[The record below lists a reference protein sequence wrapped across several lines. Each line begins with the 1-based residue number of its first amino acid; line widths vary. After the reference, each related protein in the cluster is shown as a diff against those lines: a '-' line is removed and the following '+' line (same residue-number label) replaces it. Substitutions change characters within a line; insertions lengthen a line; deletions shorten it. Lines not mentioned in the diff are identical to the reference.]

1 MDVSNKKTKRAS
13 VSFDQPRT
21 IDDDDAKAK
30 IKYQTLL
37 TEYLELQKAFVS
49 SKRKL
54 QAAKQ
59 KRETVLSEVR
69 FLRRKLKYL
78 SKIRNHSSSEAAAPE
93 NCDQVLVSCSSSK
106 NEEANENKPVNEE
119 KNIRLT
125 KKPKNRIIHEKGTGK
140 RKISWPDQATLK
152 V

>member
-21 IDDDDAKAK
+21 IVDDDATAK

-69 FLRRKLKYL
+69 FLRRKRKHL
-78 SKIRNHSSSEAAAPE
+78 SKIRNHSTSETAPE
-93 NCDQVLVSCSSSK
+93 NFDQVVVSCSSSK
-106 NEEANENKPVNEE
+106 NEEAQGNKPVNEE

-125 KKPKNRIIHEKGTGK
+125 KKPKSRVVHDKGTGK
-140 RKISWPDQATLK
+140 RKISWPDQVTLK

>member
-21 IDDDDAKAK
+21 IVDDDAKAK

-69 FLRRKLKYL
+69 FLRRKRKYL
-78 SKIRNHSSSEAAAPE
+78 SKTRNEDAPE
-93 NCDQVLVSCSSSK
+93 NFDQAIVSCSSSK
-106 NEEANENKPVNEE
+106 NEEAHENKPVNEE

-140 RKISWPDQATLK
+140 RKISWPDQVTLQ